1 MNMKPLRTRRL
12 VGFSALTATIL
23 MASGCGGSSS
33 SSDDADSTVVSRGLI
48 TGFGSVYVNG
58 IRFHTGGTTFSV
70 DDDGG
75 VESDLK
81 VGMIVTVKGSKSDD
95 GVNGHATHIS
105 YDNELKGPVT
115 SIVYDNADPAL
126 ATLATLGILAQPVT
140 VNRDTTI
147 DDDGG
152 LTFETIKVNDVLE
165 VSGYANASGLL
176 ATHIELQADASE
188 IEIKGHID
196 VGSLTSNSFTING
209 FPVSYDGTTP
219 LDDIGSL
226 TEELFVE
233 VEGELNLAGDTLIAR
248 KIEGESEGLDD
259 DMDDAEVQGM
269 IDDYDSDE
277 DTFTILGQQ
286 IDATGAELYPATLVL
301 ADDLIVEAE
310 GHIID
315 GILYADEV
323 KQKGKKIKVYATLW
337 AIGMDGTD
345 SISFKFNLADINSTD
360 IITALVNHQTELED
374 DITDTDIVLG
384 DLSEGDFVEMEAF
397 DDGTGII
404 NAVEIERKNPD
415 EIRIVAPVDSWDK
428 ANQKVVLLGVEFN
441 LSAASYENEFDQN
454 ISADTF
460 YNSLS
465 QGEFVKIKDTDSNG
479 VFDKAELDD

>member
-1 MNMKPLRTRRL
+1 
-12 VGFSALTATIL
+12 VSAVLLAG
-23 MASGCGGSSS
+23 GCGGSSS
-33 SSDDADSTVVSRGLI
+33 SSDDPDNTVVSRGLI

-58 IRFHTGGTTFSV
+58 IRFHTGGTQFSI
-70 DDDGG
+70 DDDNG

-81 VGMIVTVKGSKSDD
+81 VGMIVTVKGSKSND
-95 GVNGHATHIS
+95 GVNGQATHIS

-115 SIVYDNADPAL
+115 SIVYDNVDPDL
-126 ATLATLGILAQPVT
+126 ATMATLGILGQPVT

-152 LTFETIKVNDVLE
+152 LTFETIKVTDVLE
-165 VSGYANASGLL
+165 VNGYANGSGLL

-196 VGSLTSNSFTING
+196 IGSLTLNSFTING

-248 KIEGESEGLDD
+248 KIEGEHEGLDD

-269 IDDYDSDE
+269 IDDYDTYE

-286 IDATGAELYPATLVL
+286 VDATGAELYPSTLVL

-310 GHIID
+310 GHMVN

-323 KQKGKKIKVYATLW
+323 KQKGKKIKIYAPLS
-337 AIGMDGTD
+337 AVNTD
-345 SISFKFNLADINSTD
+345 SISFNFGSTD
-360 IITALVNHQTELED
+360 IVVRVDDRQTEIED
-374 DITDTDIVLG
+374 DITDNDISLM
-384 DLSEGDFVEMEAF
+384 DLMENDFVEMEAF
-397 DDGTGII
+397 DDGSGVI
-404 NAVEIERKNPD
+404 NAVEIERKNLD
-415 EIRIVAPVDSWDK
+415 EVRIVGPVESWGDVN
-428 ANQKVVLLGVEFN
+428 NQKVKLLGVEFN
-441 LSAASYENEFDQN
+441 LSAASYENEADQN
-454 ISADTF
+454 IMASTF

-465 QGEFVKIKDTDSNG
+465 IGEFIKIKDTDSNG
-479 VFDKAELDD
+479 IFDKAELDD

>member
-1 MNMKPLRTRRL
+1 
-12 VGFSALTATIL
+12 VSAVLLTG
-23 MASGCGGSSS
+23 GCGGSSS
-33 SSDDADSTVVSRGLI
+33 SSDDPDNTVVSRGLI

-58 IRFHTGGTTFSV
+58 IRFHTGGTQFSI
-70 DDDGG
+70 DDDNG

-95 GVNGHATHIS
+95 GVNGQATHIS

-126 ATLATLGILAQPVT
+126 ATVATMDVLAQPVT

-196 VGSLTSNSFTING
+196 IGSLTLLDSFTING
-209 FPVSYDGTTP
+209 FPVSYDGTTE
-219 LDDIGSL
+219 LDDIVALVEG
-226 TEELFVE
+226 LFVE
-233 VEGELNLAGDTLIAR
+233 VKGELNIGGDTLIAR
-248 KIEGESEGLDD
+248 EIEGEHEGLDD

-269 IDDYDSDE
+269 IDDYDPDE

-286 IDATGAELYPATLVL
+286 VDATGAELYPSTLVL

-310 GHIID
+310 GHMVN

-323 KQKGKKIKVYATLW
+323 KQKGKKIKIYAPLS
-337 AIGMDGTD
+337 AVNTD
-345 SISFKFNLADINSTD
+345 SISFNFGSTD
-360 IITALVNHQTELED
+360 IVVRVDDRQTEIED
-374 DITDTDIVLG
+374 DITDNDILLM
-384 DLSEGDFVEMEAF
+384 DLMKNDFVEMEAF
-397 DDGTGII
+397 DDGSGVI
-404 NAVEIERKNPD
+404 NAVEIERETMD
-415 EIRIVAPVDSWDK
+415 EFRVVAPVVEDGWNATD
-428 ANQKVVLLGVEFN
+428 QTVVLLGAEFD
-441 LSAASYENEFDQN
+441 LSAAVYEDEFDQN

-460 YNSLS
+460 YDSLRP
-465 QGEFVKIKDTDSNG
+465 GKFIKIKDTDSNG
-479 VFDKAELDD
+479 IFDKAELDD

>member
-1 MNMKPLRTRRL
+1 
-12 VGFSALTATIL
+12 

-248 KIEGESEGLDD
+248 KIDESEGLDD

-286 IDATGAELYPATLVL
+286 IDATGAELYPSTLVL
-301 ADDLIVEAE
+301 ADNLIVEAE
-310 GHIID
+310 GHIVN

-323 KQKGKKIKVYATLW
+323 KQKGKKIKIYAPLATVN
-337 AIGMDGTD
+337 TD
-345 SISFKFNLADINSTD
+345 LGQIRFNFGSTD
-360 IITALVNHQTELED
+360 IVVRVDDRQTEIED
-374 DITDTDIVLG
+374 DINDTDISLM
-384 DLSEGDFVEMEAF
+384 DLMKDNFVEMEAF
-397 DDGTGII
+397 DDGSGMI

-415 EIRIVAPVDSWDK
+415 EVRIVAPVDSWNK
-428 ANQKVVLLGVEFN
+428 ALQKVVLLGVEFD
-441 LSAASYENEFDQN
+441 LSAAVYENEFDQN
-454 ISADTF
+454 IQPDTF
-460 YNSLS
+460 YDSLS
-465 QGEFVKIKDTDSNG
+465 SGVFIKIKDTDSNG

>member
-12 VGFSALTATIL
+12 VGFSALAATIL
-23 MASGCGGSSS
+23 IATGCGGSSS
-33 SSDDADSTVVSRGLI
+33 GSDGDADSTVVSRGLI

-58 IRFHTGGTTFSV
+58 IRFHTGNTRFSV
-70 DDDGG
+70 DDDNG

-95 GVNGHATHIS
+95 GINGQASHIS

-126 ATLATLGILAQPVT
+126 ASMAILDILGQAVT

-196 VGSLTSNSFTING
+196 IGSLTLNSFTING
-209 FPVSYDGTTP
+209 FAVSYDGTTL

-269 IDDYDSDE
+269 IEDYDPNE

-286 IDATGAELYPATLVL
+286 IDATGAELYPSTLVL
-301 ADDLIVEAE
+301 GNDLIVEAE
-310 GHIID
+310 GHIVN

-323 KQKGKKIKVYATLW
+323 KQKGKKIKINASLW
-337 AIGMDGTD
+337 AVNTD
-345 SISFKFNLADINSTD
+345 SISFNFGTTD
-360 IITALVNHQTELED
+360 IVVRVDDRQTEIED
-374 DITDTDIVLG
+374 DITDTDISLM
-384 DLSEGDFVEMEAF
+384 DLMKDDFVEMEAF
-397 DDGTGII
+397 DDGSGMI
-404 NAVEIERKNPD
+404 NAVEIERKNSD
-415 EIRIVAPVDSWDK
+415 EARIVAPVDSWDK
-428 ANQKVVLLGVEFN
+428 ANQKVVLLGVEFDLN
-441 LSAASYENEFDQN
+441 AAVYENELEQN
-454 ISADTF
+454 IPADTF
-460 YNSLS
+460 YDSLS
-465 QGEFVKIKDTDSNG
+465 SGVFIKIKDTDSNG

>member
-1 MNMKPLRTRRL
+1 MKPLRTRRL
-12 VGFSALTATIL
+12 VGFSALAATIL
-23 MASGCGGSSS
+23 IATGCGGSSS
-33 SSDDADSTVVSRGLI
+33 GSDGDADSTVVSRGLI

-58 IRFHTGGTTFSV
+58 IRFHTGNTRFSV
-70 DDDGG
+70 DDDNG

-95 GVNGHATHIS
+95 GINGQASHIS

-126 ATLATLGILAQPVT
+126 ASMAILDILGQAVT

-196 VGSLTSNSFTING
+196 IGSLTLNSFTING
-209 FPVSYDGTTP
+209 FAVSYDGTTL

-269 IDDYDSDE
+269 IEDYDPNE

-286 IDATGAELYPATLVL
+286 IDATGAELYPSTLVL
-301 ADDLIVEAE
+301 GNDLIVEAE
-310 GHIID
+310 GHIVN

-323 KQKGKKIKVYATLW
+323 KQKGKKIKINASLW
-337 AIGMDGTD
+337 AVNTD
-345 SISFKFNLADINSTD
+345 SISFNFGTTD
-360 IITALVNHQTELED
+360 IVVRVDDRQTEIED
-374 DITDTDIVLG
+374 DITDTDISLM
-384 DLSEGDFVEMEAF
+384 DLMKDDFVEMEAF
-397 DDGTGII
+397 DDGSGMI
-404 NAVEIERKNPD
+404 NAVEIERKNSD
-415 EIRIVAPVDSWDK
+415 EARIVAPVDSWDK
-428 ANQKVVLLGVEFN
+428 ANQKVVLLGVEFDLN
-441 LSAASYENEFDQN
+441 AAVYENELEQN
-454 ISADTF
+454 IPADTF
-460 YNSLS
+460 YDSLS
-465 QGEFVKIKDTDSNG
+465 SGVFIKIKDTDSNG

>member
-1 MNMKPLRTRRL
+1 MKPLRTRRL
-12 VGFSALTATIL
+12 VGFSVLAATIL

-33 SSDDADSTVVSRGLI
+33 GSDGDADSTVVSRGLI

-58 IRFHTGGTTFSV
+58 IRFHTGDTRFSV
-70 DDDGG
+70 DDDNG

-95 GVNGHATHIS
+95 GVNGQATHIS

-126 ATLATLGILAQPVT
+126 SSMATLDILGQAVT

-196 VGSLTSNSFTING
+196 IGSLTLNSFTING

-269 IDDYDSDE
+269 IEDYDSNE

-286 IDATGAELYPATLVL
+286 IDGTGAELYPSTLVL
-301 ADDLIVEAE
+301 GNDLIVEAE
-310 GHIID
+310 GHIVN

-323 KQKGKKIKVYATLW
+323 KQKGKKIKIYAPLATVN
-337 AIGMDGTD
+337 TD
-345 SISFKFNLADINSTD
+345 LGQISFNFGSTD
-360 IITALVNHQTELED
+360 IVVRVDDRQTEIED
-374 DITDTDIVLG
+374 DITDTDISLM
-384 DLSEGDFVEMEAF
+384 DLMKDDFVEMEAF
-397 DDGTGII
+397 DDGSGVI
-404 NAVEIERKNPD
+404 NAVEIERETMD
-415 EIRIVAPVDSWDK
+415 EFRVVAPVVEDGWNATD
-428 ANQKVVLLGVEFN
+428 QTVVLLGAEIN
-441 LSAASYENEFDQN
+441 LSTAVYEDEFDQN
-454 ISADTF
+454 ISADAF
-460 YNSLS
+460 YGSLRP
-465 QGEFVKIKDTDSNG
+465 GKFIKIKDTDSNG
-479 VFDKAELDD
+479 IFDKAELDD